1 MTLTVTGL
9 FVFALP
15 VKSLVISGAFGLVV
29 SVAPFGA
36 DGSDTFPDAS
46 VAFAVTSPTGML
58 FATVIVATPSSPAVP
73 VPISW
78 LSLSYNFTVDP
89 GSALTLT
96 VTGLF
101 VFALPV
107 KSVVIS
113 GADGFL
119 ITFPFNLI
127 SGVGSL
133 APTPAPLCLYVTSP
147 FAATCNSAVLTDGFA
162 FFTASLTSSIS
173 FGVRFVRLI
182 TGTFSTGFNPAN
194 ASVSYE
200 STFPFLLL
208 S

>member
-1 MTLTVTGL
+1 M
-9 FVFALP
+9 
-15 VKSLVISGAFGLVV
+15 VV

-58 FATVIVATPSSPAVP
+58 FATVMVATPSSPAVP

-89 GSALTLT
+89 GSAFTLT

-107 KSVVIS
+107 KSLVIS
-113 GADGFL
+113 GAFGLVVSVAPFGALNSELTPSGLTALAVTLPTGIFSDTVILAVPLLPAVAEPISLPVTSYNLTVVPASDLTSTSTGVFVLALPSNEVLISGTDGFL

-133 APTPAPLCLYVTSP
+133 APTPEPLCL
-147 FAATCNSAVLTDGFA
+147 
-162 FFTASLTSSIS
+162 
-173 FGVRFVRLI
+173 
-182 TGTFSTGFNPAN
+182 
-194 ASVSYE
+194 
-200 STFPFLLL
+200 
-208 S
+208 